1 MDTYLDGN
9 RKFIQTHQQNI
20 KELYEQQER
29 TPRRPVGYDPEKLKR
44 LTMWRSS
51 GWELDKK
58 WELDGG
64 SPPQDQNKIFI
75 GERGGRYYKRRRADG
90 TTYREYTW

>member
-9 RKFIQTHQQNI
+9 RQFNQTHQQNLE
-20 KELYEQQER
+20 ELRQRAR

-44 LTMWRSS
+44 LMLQKTTAATIKNDRSRVYV
-51 GWELDKK
+51 
-58 WELDGG
+58 
-64 SPPQDQNKIFI
+64 